1 MQCAIWGL
9 IGFIAGAGGVWA
21 FIQFATKNMIARAR
35 ADAEQILSNAR
46 QEAAN
51 KAKEIELSA
60 KQQQMKLKEQFEREN
75 ESSRRKLEEHESR
88 LSKRED
94 TLDRKLDTL
103 SVKERTLD
111 DLEAKVAAR
120 EKQVQMKEQ
129 QLDGVLKEQ
138 RERLLQIANLSVD
151 QAKELLLK
159 RIEEESRREAGALI
173 QKITDEAQEQAKDKS
188 RQIILQAIQRYAA
201 EQTADHTVS
210 TVTIP

>member
-60 KQQQMKLKEQFEREN
+60 KQQQMKLKETFERDQEA
-75 ESSRRKLEEHESR
+75 SRRKLEEHESR

-94 TLDRKLDTL
+94 VLDRKLDTL
-103 SVKERTLD
+103 SVKEKNLDTLEQK
-111 DLEAKVAAR
+111 LAGR
-120 EKQVQMKEQ
+120 EKSVSAKEQ
-129 QLDGVLKEQ
+129 QLDGILREQ
-138 RERLLQIANLSVD
+138 RDRLLQITNLSVD
-151 QAKELLLK
+151 QAKEMLLR
-159 RIEEESRREAGALI
+159 RIEDECKQEAGALI
-173 QKITDEAQEQAKDKS
+173 QKTMEQAQEEAKEKG

-201 EQTADHTVS
+201 EQT
-210 TVTIP
+210 